1 MNKYIKLSNIKF
13 PRLGIHFLIILYI
26 IFLLF
31 PLFWVVASSLK
42 PTQEIYSGNPA
53 ILPQKVTFEHYLSV
67 INGQQLF
74 RSMWNSIIVGVISTV
89 IVVLL
94 AVPSAYSMVHYKSKI
109 NSAILSWILISQ
121 IFPVILVMIPL
132 YVLLRYIGLTDTLT
146 GLTLVYVVW
155 SLPFV
160 LWIMHGYVK
169 SIPLELEEAAVLDGA
184 SRLEVIF
191 KIIMPMLL
199 PAIGA
204 SALFAFISAWNEFFF
219 ALVLMKSP
227 TLATLQVELA
237 KYTGMEGQARTGPLA
252 AASVIATLPSVILFV
267 FMRKWLTKGLTAGAL
282 KG

>member
-1 MNKYIKLSNIKF
+1 MKNSISFSKIA
-13 PRLGIHFLIILYI
+13 IHGLIILFI

-31 PLFWVVASSLK
+31 PLLWVVASSLK
-42 PTQEIYSGNPA
+42 STQEIYSGLPT
-53 ILPQKVTFEHYLSV
+53 ILPQHISFDHYLSV
-67 INGQQLF
+67 INGQQIF
-74 RSMWNSIIVGVISTV
+74 RSMWNSVVVGLASTIIVVFI
-89 IVVLL
+89 
-94 AVPSAYSMVHYKSKI
+94 AVPSAYAMVRYKSKV
-109 NSAILSWILISQ
+109 NNAILGWILVSQ

-132 YVLLRYIGLTDTLT
+132 YVLLRYMGLTDSLT
-146 GLTLVYVVW
+146 GLTLIYVVW

-169 SIPLELEEAAVLDGA
+169 SIPIELEEAAVLDGA
-184 SRLEVIF
+184 SRTQVIF
-191 KIIMPMLL
+191 KVLMPLLL

-237 KYTGMEGQARTGPLA
+237 RYTGMEGQARTGPLA
-252 AASVIATLPSVILFV
+252 AASVIATIPSILLFI
-267 FMRKWLTKGLTAGAL
+267 FMRKWLTKGLISGAL